1 MREFESSQKPIIGLP
16 PSQFAKAFPFHI
28 VVNHRLEIL
37 QLGQSLKK
45 VCPETKPLQPLKEVF
60 KIIRPDF
67 ELCAE
72 SLLSLKNEFFLLE
85 HPAIGLKLRGEFVAL
100 EDSAVFLFLGSPW
113 LTDISEIE
121 KLGLDFGDFATH
133 DPAVDL
139 LQVFQANHLALQD
152 AKNLASLLTVQRE
165 ELEKANQRLK
175 TQEAETRKLAHI
187 VSRTTNA
194 VVITDASGMIIWV
207 NDGFVRLTEFTL
219 AEVAGKTPGSFLQ
232 GPETDPA
239 TVRFMRERITAGKG
253 FNVEII
259 NYSKSGRKYWLE
271 IDVQPILDDY
281 DRVVYYMAIESNVT
295 ERKNSERILRE
306 SIALQRTMID
316 GAGNAIIGTDTKGI
330 IRIFNPAAEQM
341 LGYSAEEVVNK
352 MTPEAFHVAEE
363 IKQRA
368 AELSRDLIRE
378 IPYGFEVFITKP
390 RMGQNEQREWHYV
403 RKDNSRFPVLLTVSA
418 LHDEQTGNVT
428 GYLGLAIDLSERKQF
443 EAKLKNTLIA
453 LAHERDRA
461 NLMASKADSANR
473 AKSDFLAS
481 MSHEI
486 RTPLNIIL
494 GNTQLLNQEHALSD
508 EIKGKIRSINR
519 AGEHLLAILNNI
531 LDLAKIDAGQ
541 VSVNPEDFNLLV
553 MVKDVLLLF
562 GQTCS
567 AKNIELHL
575 KTVDLVN
582 PTIHAD
588 QGKIRQILVNI
599 LGNAVKF
606 TNHGEINLIVG
617 FAPPDEGHLTQL
629 CFSIRDTGPGINP
642 GEAHHIF
649 EEFGQ
654 TSVGK
659 KISGGAGLGLAISKK
674 YARLLGGDITF
685 QSTPGQGSEFRFS
698 LPIKPAKQV
707 EAPLKP
713 VIELSKEWFTVAAN
727 LRILIV
733 DDLADNR
740 EFLTEAIQ
748 KSGFQARSVGSGL
761 EAIAECERWT
771 PNLVLMDVRMPEMN
785 GLETIRRLRANA
797 RHSGLKI
804 VAVSALAYNEDK
816 ANARAAGADGFMAKP
831 VQLNELLINIAE
843 LLPLP
848 IQTGRPDRI
857 DSRPHPPQLEQATK
871 IALTRPSEKWRM
883 QFREAVIVAD
893 FSRATRL
900 LAELKLE
907 DEAVEQFLNNLL
919 ADYKQ
924 EELMRLVG

>member
-1 MREFESSQKPIIGLP
+1 MREFESSQKPIIELP

-28 VVNHRLEIL
+28 AVNHRLEIL

-175 TQEAETRKLAHI
+175 TQEAETRKLAQI

-219 AEVAGKTPGSFLQ
+219 AEAAGKTPGSFLQ

-253 FNVEII
+253 YNVEII

-281 DRVVYYMAIESNVT
+281 NRVVYYMAIESNVT

-363 IKQRA
+363 IKHRA

-494 GNTQLLNQEHALSD
+494 GNTQLLNQEHAQSD

-541 VSVNPEDFNLLV
+541 VSVNPENFNLLV

-562 GQTCS
+562 SQTCS
-567 AKNIELHL
+567 AKNIELQL
-575 KTVDLVN
+575 KTVDLFN
-582 PTIHAD
+582 PTIYAD

-606 TNHGEINLIVG
+606 TNHGDVTVIVQHHPATPG
-617 FAPPDEGHLTQL
+617 KLASLTFQ
-629 CFSIRDTGPGINP
+629 IRDSGPGINP
-642 GEAHHIF
+642 GESHHIF

-654 TSVGK
+654 TSIGRK
-659 KISGGAGLGLAISKK
+659 FSGGAGLGLAISRK

-685 QSTPGQGSEFRFS
+685 QSSPGHGTEFLFTI
-698 LPIKPAKQV
+698 PIETATV
-707 EAPLKP
+707 SDAVIRPLM
-713 VIELSKEWFTVAAN
+713 ELNPQWLKTAAN
-727 LRILIV
+727 HRILIV

-740 EFLTEAIQ
+740 EFLNEAVR
-748 KSGFQARSVGSGL
+748 KAGFQVHTVSSGPT
-761 EAIAECERWT
+761 AINETEIWN
-771 PNLVLMDVRMPEMN
+771 PHLILMDIRMPEMN
-785 GLETIRRLRANA
+785 GIEAIQRIRQG
-797 RHSGLKI
+797 RHEGLKI
-804 VAVSALAYNEDK
+804 IAVSALAYNEDK
-816 ANARAAGADGFMAKP
+816 EHARAAGADAFIPKP
-831 VQLNELLINIAE
+831 IKISDLIRSISELLS
-843 LLPLP
+843 LPLP
-848 IQTGRPDRI
+848 MEWRGAPENQ
-857 DSRPHPPQLEQATK
+857 EQNPSMESPARAAFALAT
-871 IALTRPSEKWRM
+871 EHWRQ
-883 QFREAVIVAD
+883 QFRDAIIVAD
-893 FSRATRL
+893 FAKASRML
-900 LAELKLE
+900 PDLN
-907 DEAVEQFLNNLL
+907 LNNQALL
-919 ADYKQ
+919 NYLNGLLTDFQQ
-924 EELMRLVG
+924 EELMRLVD